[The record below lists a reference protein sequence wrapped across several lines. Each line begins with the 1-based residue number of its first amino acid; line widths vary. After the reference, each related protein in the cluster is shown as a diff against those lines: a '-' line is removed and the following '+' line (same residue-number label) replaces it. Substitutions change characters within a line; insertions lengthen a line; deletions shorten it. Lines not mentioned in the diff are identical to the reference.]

1 MVHLH
6 DIDNGTA
13 GFFRQ
18 LAKLAVQFAHLQ
30 PIPTLNDGLQTTVA
44 FRIVRVEHRHHFV
57 LIG

>member
-6 DIDNGTA
+6 DVDYGAA

-18 LAKLAVQFAHLQ
+18 LAELAVQFTHLQ

-44 FRIVRVEHRHHFV
+44 LRIVRVEHRHHLV